1 MTIVVPAIGWL
12 VVILA
17 AGAILAL
24 IDGIVR
30 VRGRS
35 AILAILEIILAA
47 LLILSLFVQIP
58 LGQFA
63 LSLALVVVLIIQLVV
78 GGRRGWLG
86 GVALILLGLFVLL
99 TPDRLII
106 PGVNG

>member
-1 MTIVVPAIGWL
+1 VTIVVPAIGWL

-24 IDGIVR
+24 IDGIIR

-86 GVALILLGLFVLL
+86 AVALILLGLFVLL

>member
-24 IDGIVR
+24 IDGIIR

-47 LLILSLFVQIP
+47 LLILSLFVVIP

>member
-24 IDGIVR
+24 IDGIIR

-86 GVALILLGLFVLL
+86 AVALILLGLFVLL